1 MVLNQDITISEK
13 YSVRS
18 VIKSLFKKRKK
29 QSTIIILLSIVVS
42 FFEMLSI
49 SLLVPALEQ
58 ILNQSNDINIKLIS
72 YIKKA
77 YSLINVEYTILSL
90 FIGIALIYIIKAL
103 INIFLA
109 SLINKEKL
117 WYEISRRKKIC
128 DIILYSD
135 WIFINGS
142 MKSYITNIL
151 TNEIEKDR
159 DVYLRTLNLLPLIFL
174 LFVYILLLVLLSFEI
189 TLMIFLIIGG
199 VTLILGRLV
208 KNARYSGSTILSQ
221 RNLFMKETLA
231 SLDGLKNIKSMS
243 KESFVRKLL
252 YEKTEYLSKIRYEMN
267 DKMNYVTYLHEP
279 ANFIPIL
286 MIIYF
291 TMTYFYVPISVIGIM
306 IYVFLKLSGDM
317 KSIQTEYYRIK
328 FEIPSMNAV
337 DVLINEGYQ
346 NVEKDGDTII
356 NNFNDK
362 IEFKNVSF
370 SYSDKNVLKNI
381 NLTINKGEKIAI
393 FGPTGVGKST
403 LIDLILGLIYPK
415 SGKLTIDGIQIQKI
429 KKESWHKILSWMGQ
443 DPYLFYGTIEE
454 NITWG
459 QKDIQKDK
467 LNNACKMA
475 CCNDFVNKKGI
486 SYEYIIGD
494 RGSKLSGGQ
503 KQRIALARV
512 FLEDPEIVILDEP
525 SSHLD
530 LGTKNLLFDNIEEF
544 CKNKTLI
551 MITHDPEIPSFIN
564 TVYVFDKGEIKKIDN
579 SNKSQ

>member
-1 MVLNQDITISEK
+1 MVLTQDIKISEK

-18 VIKSLFKKRKK
+18 VIKSLFKIRKK
-29 QSTIIILLSIVVS
+29 QSIIIILLSLVVS
-42 FFEMLSI
+42 LFEMLSI

-58 ILNQSNDINIKLIS
+58 ILNQSTDINIQLIS
-72 YIKKA
+72 YIKKV
-77 YSLINVEYTILSL
+77 YSIINVEYTVLSL
-90 FIGIALIYIIKAL
+90 FIGIAVIFILKAA
-103 INIFLA
+103 INIILA

-117 WYEISRRKKIC
+117 WYEISRRKRIC

-174 LFVYILLLVLLSFEI
+174 LFVYVLLLFLLSFEI
-189 TLMIFLIIGG
+189 TLMIFLVIGG

-252 YEKTEYLSKIRYEMN
+252 YDKTEYLSKIRYEMN

-286 MIIYF
+286 IIIYI

-306 IYVFLKLSGDM
+306 IYVFLKLSGDL

-337 DVLINEGYQ
+337 DVLINEGSQ
-346 NVEKDGDTII
+346 NVEKDGDTLIDS
-356 NNFNDK
+356 FNDK
-362 IEFKNVSF
+362 IEFKNVNF

-381 NLTINKGEKIAI
+381 NLTINKGDKIVI
-393 FGPTGVGKST
+393 FGQTGVGKST

-415 SGKLTIDGIQIQKI
+415 SGKLTIDNIPIQKI
-429 KKESWHKILSWMGQ
+429 RKESWHKILSWIGQ

-459 QKDIQKDK
+459 QKGIQKNRLD
-467 LNNACKMA
+467 NACKLA
-475 CCNDFVNKKGI
+475 CCDDFVNKKGI
-486 SYEYIIGD
+486 TYEYIIGE

-503 KQRIALARV
+503 RQRIALARI

-525 SSHLD
+525 TSHLD
-530 LGTKNLLFDNIEEF
+530 LETKNLLMENIGDF

-551 MITHDPEIPSFIN
+551 MITHDPEIPSFVN
-564 TVYVFDKGEIKKIDN
+564 TVYVFHNGELKKIDN
-579 SNKSQ
+579 SQK

>member
-58 ILNQSNDINIKLIS
+58 ILNQSTDINIKLIS
-72 YIKKA
+72 YIQKA
-77 YSLINVEYTILSL
+77 YSLINVEYTVLSL
-90 FIGIALIYIIKAL
+90 FIGIALIYIFKAL

-174 LFVYILLLVLLSFEI
+174 LFVYVLLLFLLSFEI

-286 MIIYF
+286 MIIYI

-306 IYVFLKLSGDM
+306 IYVFLKLSGDL

-346 NVEKDGDTII
+346 NIEKDGDTII

-370 SYSDKNVLKNI
+370 SYSDKSVLKNI

-393 FGPTGVGKST
+393 FGQTGVGKST
-403 LIDLILGLIYPK
+403 LIDLLLGLIYPK

-429 KKESWHKILSWMGQ
+429 KKESWHKILTWMGQ

-459 QKDIQKDK
+459 QKDIHKDK

-475 CCNDFVNKKGI
+475 CCNDFVNNKGI

-530 LGTKNLLFDNIEEF
+530 LGTKNLLLDNIEKF

-551 MITHDPEIPSFIN
+551 MITHDHEIPSFID

-579 SNKSQ
+579 SNKL

>member
-1 MVLNQDITISEK
+1 MVLTQDITISER

-18 VIKSLFKKRKK
+18 VIRSLFKKRKK
-29 QSTIIILLSIVVS
+29 QSIIIVLLSLVVS

-58 ILNQSNDINIKLIS
+58 ILNQSSENSNIQFLY
-72 YIKKA
+72 YIEKA
-77 YSLINVEYTILSL
+77 YSLLNVEYTTLSL
-90 FIGIALIYIIKAL
+90 FVGIAFVFICKAL
-103 INIFLA
+103 INILLA
-109 SLINKEKL
+109 TLINREKS
-117 WYEISRRKKIC
+117 WYEVSRRKKIC

-159 DVYLRTLNLLPLIFL
+159 DVYLRSLNLLPPIFL
-174 LFVYILLLVLLSFEI
+174 LFVYVFLLILLSFEI
-189 TLMIFLIIGG
+189 TILIFLVIGS
-199 VTLILGRLV
+199 VTLILGRIV

-243 KESFVRKLL
+243 KENFVRKLL
-252 YEKTEYLSKIRYEMN
+252 YDKTEYLSKIRYQMN

-286 MIIYF
+286 IIIYI

-306 IYVFLKLSGDM
+306 IYVFLKLGGDL

-337 DVLINEGYQ
+337 DVLINEGS
-346 NVEKDGDTII
+346 NNIEKDGNIII
-356 NNFNDK
+356 NNFEDK
-362 IEFKNVSF
+362 IELKNVSF
-370 SYSDKNVLKNI
+370 KYSDKNILKNI
-381 NLTINKGEKIAI
+381 NLTINKGDKIAI
-393 FGPTGVGKST
+393 YGPTGVGKST

-415 SGKLTIDGIQIQKI
+415 SGSLTINQIPIQKI
-429 KKESWHKILSWMGQ
+429 KKESWHRILSWMGQ

-459 QKDIQKDK
+459 QKGIGKDE
-467 LNNACKMA
+467 LMSACKLA
-475 CCNDFVNKKGI
+475 CCNDFVNQKGI
-486 SYEYIIGD
+486 SYDYIIGD

-512 FLEDPEIVILDEP
+512 FLEDPEIIILDEP
-525 SSHLD
+525 TSHLD
-530 LGTKNLLFDNIEEF
+530 LETKNLLLENIEDF

-551 MITHDPEIPSFIN
+551 MITHDIDIPSFIN
-564 TVYVFDKGEIKKIDN
+564 IVYVFENGGLTKIDR
-579 SNKSQ
+579 SKK

>member
-18 VIKSLFKKRKK
+18 VIRSLFKKRKK
-29 QSTIIILLSIVVS
+29 QSIIIILLSIVVS

-58 ILNQSNDINIKLIS
+58 ILNQSTEINIQIIS
-72 YIKKA
+72 YIKRI
-77 YSLINVEYTILSL
+77 YSLINVEYTVLSL
-90 FIGIALIYIIKAL
+90 FIGIALIFILKAL
-103 INIFLA
+103 INILLA

-135 WIFINGS
+135 WVFINGS

-174 LFVYILLLVLLSFEI
+174 LLVYIILLFLLSFEI
-189 TLMIFLIIGG
+189 TVLIFLVIGG
-199 VTLILGRLV
+199 VTLVLGRLV

-231 SLDGLKNIKSMS
+231 SLDGLKSIKSMS
-243 KESFVRKLL
+243 KENFVRKLL

-286 MIIYF
+286 IIIYI

-306 IYVFLKLSGDM
+306 IYVFLKLSGDL

-337 DVLINEGYQ
+337 DALINEGSK
-346 NVEKDGDTII
+346 NFEKDGDTEI
-356 NNFNDK
+356 NSFNDK
-362 IEFKNVSF
+362 IEFKNVNF
-370 SYSDKNVLKNI
+370 SYSDKSVLKNV
-381 NLTINKGEKIAI
+381 NLTINKGDKIAI

-415 SGKLTIDGIQIQKI
+415 SGKLTIDNVPIQKI

-459 QKDIQKDK
+459 QKDTKKDK
-467 LNNACKMA
+467 LNNACKLA
-475 CCNDFVNKKGI
+475 CCNDFVNKKGM

-512 FLEDPEIVILDEP
+512 FLEDPEILILDEP
-525 SSHLD
+525 TSHLD
-530 LGTKNLLFDNIEEF
+530 LDTKNLLLENVGDF

-564 TVYVFDKGEIKKIDN
+564 TVYAFHNGELKKIGN
-579 SNKSQ
+579 S

>member
-1 MVLNQDITISEK
+1 
-13 YSVRS
+13 
-18 VIKSLFKKRKK
+18 
-29 QSTIIILLSIVVS
+29 
-42 FFEMLSI
+42 
-49 SLLVPALEQ
+49 VPALEQ
-58 ILNQSNDINIKLIS
+58 ILNQSTEINIQIIS
-72 YIKKA
+72 YIKRI
-77 YSLINVEYTILSL
+77 YSLINVEYTVLSL
-90 FIGIALIYIIKAL
+90 FIGIALIFILKAL
-103 INIFLA
+103 INILLA

-135 WIFINGS
+135 WVFINGS

-174 LFVYILLLVLLSFEI
+174 LLVYIILLFLLSFEI
-189 TLMIFLIIGG
+189 TVLIFLVIGG
-199 VTLILGRLV
+199 VTLVLGRLV

-231 SLDGLKNIKSMS
+231 SLDGLKSIKSMS
-243 KESFVRKLL
+243 KENFVRKLL

-286 MIIYF
+286 IIIYI

-306 IYVFLKLSGDM
+306 IYVFLKLSGDL

-337 DVLINEGYQ
+337 DALINEGSK
-346 NVEKDGDTII
+346 NFEKDGDTEI
-356 NNFNDK
+356 NSFNDK
-362 IEFKNVSF
+362 IEFKNVNF
-370 SYSDKNVLKNI
+370 SYSDKSVLKNV
-381 NLTINKGEKIAI
+381 NLTINKGDKIAI

-415 SGKLTIDGIQIQKI
+415 SGKLTIDNVPIQKI

-459 QKDIQKDK
+459 QKDTKKDK
-467 LNNACKMA
+467 LNNACKLA
-475 CCNDFVNKKGI
+475 CCNDFVNKKGMT
-486 SYEYIIGD
+486 YEYIIGD

-512 FLEDPEIVILDEP
+512 FLEDPEILILDEP
-525 SSHLD
+525 TSHLD
-530 LGTKNLLFDNIEEF
+530 LDTKNLLLENVGDF

-564 TVYVFDKGEIKKIDN
+564 TVYAFHNGELKKIGN
-579 SNKSQ
+579 S

>member
-18 VIKSLFKKRKK
+18 VIRSLFKKRKK
-29 QSTIIILLSIVVS
+29 QSIIIILLSIVVS

-58 ILNQSNDINIKLIS
+58 ILNQSTEVNIQIIS
-72 YIKKA
+72 YIKRI
-77 YSLINVEYTILSL
+77 YSLINVEYTVLSL
-90 FIGIALIYIIKAL
+90 FIGIALIFISKAL
-103 INIFLA
+103 INILLA

-135 WIFINGS
+135 WVFINGS
-142 MKSYITNIL
+142 MRSYITNIL

-174 LFVYILLLVLLSFEI
+174 LLVYIILLFLLSFKI
-189 TLMIFLIIGG
+189 TILIFLVIGG
-199 VTLILGRLV
+199 VTLVLGRLV

-243 KESFVRKLL
+243 KENFVRKLL

-279 ANFIPIL
+279 ANFVPIL
-286 MIIYF
+286 IIIYI

-306 IYVFLKLSGDM
+306 IYVFLKLSGDL

-337 DVLINEGYQ
+337 DALINEGSK
-346 NVEKDGDTII
+346 NLEKDGDTEI
-356 NNFNDK
+356 NSFNDK
-362 IEFKNVSF
+362 IEFKNVNF
-370 SYSDKNVLKNI
+370 SYSDKSVLKNV
-381 NLTINKGEKIAI
+381 NLTINKGDKIAI

-415 SGKLTIDGIQIQKI
+415 SGKLTIDTIPIQKI

-459 QKDIQKDK
+459 QKDTKKDK
-467 LNNACKMA
+467 LNNACKLA
-475 CCNDFVNKKGI
+475 CCNDFVNKKGM

-512 FLEDPEIVILDEP
+512 FLEDPEILILDEP
-525 SSHLD
+525 TSHLD
-530 LGTKNLLFDNIEEF
+530 LDTKNLLLENVGDF

-564 TVYVFDKGEIKKIDN
+564 TVYAFHNGELKKIGN
-579 SNKSQ
+579 S

>member
-58 ILNQSNDINIKLIS
+58 ILNQSTDINIKLIS
-72 YIKKA
+72 YIQKA
-77 YSLINVEYTILSL
+77 YSLINVEYTVLSL
-90 FIGIALIYIIKAL
+90 FIGIALIYIFKAL

-174 LFVYILLLVLLSFEI
+174 LFVYVLLLFLLSFEI

-286 MIIYF
+286 MIIYI

-306 IYVFLKLSGDM
+306 IYVFLKLSGDL

-346 NVEKDGDTII
+346 NIEKDGDTII

-370 SYSDKNVLKNI
+370 SYSDKSVLKNI
-381 NLTINKGEKIAI
+381 NLTINKREKIAI
-393 FGPTGVGKST
+393 FGQTGVGKST
-403 LIDLILGLIYPK
+403 LIDLLLGLIYPK

-429 KKESWHKILSWMGQ
+429 KKESWHKILTWMGQ

-459 QKDIQKDK
+459 QKDIHKDK

-475 CCNDFVNKKGI
+475 CCNDFVNNKGI

-530 LGTKNLLFDNIEEF
+530 LGTKNLLLDNIEKF

-551 MITHDPEIPSFIN
+551 MITHDPEIPSFID

-579 SNKSQ
+579 SNKL